1 MVAFFFFSAHAAAFA
16 AAFAL
21 ASPPVGALLEL
32 FERIADV
39 SFSKAAALFF
49 MRVSTCLAWESVS
62 VATNSHVVVAISS
75 TMLLI
80 DACPVARAVV
90 ASCRLSL
97 VNSVFMTVLRLAYI
111 CAAIGLTSPLRI
123 AAS

>member
-21 ASPPVGALLEL
+21 ALPSVGTLLEL
-32 FERIADV
+32 FARIAAV
-39 SFSKAAALFF
+39 SFSKAAVVLF

-62 VATNSHVVVAISS
+62 VATNSPIVVAISS

-80 DACPVARAVV
+80 DACQVT
-90 ASCRLSL
+90 LS
-97 VNSVFMTVLRLAYI
+97 R
-111 CAAIGLTSPLRI
+111 
-123 AAS
+123 